1 MSEEALRIVKERKEV
16 KSNGEKERYIQLNP
30 DFQRTARRD
39 KKAFFNDQCI
49 KPEENNR
56 RGKTGDLFGK
66 TGDIKGR
73 FCPKIG
79 TIKYVN
85 GRDFADAE
93 EIKKRWEEYR
103 EQLQRKSK

>member
-66 TGDIKGR
+66 TRYQGKIL
-73 FCPKIG
+73 PKDRHN
-79 TIKYVN
+79 KVC
-85 GRDFADAE
+85 
-93 EIKKRWEEYR
+93 KW
-103 EQLQRKSK
+103 